1 MYRLSISVVIP
12 TYNRA
17 SLLPKAIESVLE
29 QTVQPLEILIVDDH
43 STDNT
48 REVVES
54 FKNEKIKYM
63 INSRRK
69 GANGARNTGIL
80 QAKGDYIAFQDSD
93 DIWMQTKLEKQSN
106 HCKEHPEVDMVFCS
120 LSIENLNRIVP
131 KREVAAEEI
140 RPLLERGN
148 FISTQTIYMKRE
160 VAEENLFDE
169 DLKRFQDWDFCIR
182 ISRKYLIHHLN
193 EVLAIADVQNDSI
206 SKRVNQMEALK
217 QFFHKYPELKG
228 SNSITKSYT
237 NRLLAADEKE
247 SGRILQ
253 ANIFS
258 TKATVYELVDKIF
271 NRRNRL

>member
-1 MYRLSISVVIP
+1 
-12 TYNRA
+12 
-17 SLLPKAIESVLE
+17 
-29 QTVQPLEILIVDDH
+29 
-43 STDNT
+43 
-48 REVVES
+48 
-54 FKNEKIKYM
+54 
-63 INSRRK
+63 
-69 GANGARNTGIL
+69 
-80 QAKGDYIAFQDSD
+80 
-93 DIWMQTKLEKQSN
+93 
-106 HCKEHPEVDMVFCS
+106 MVFCS

-131 KREVAAEEI
+131 KRKVAPEEI

-217 QFFHKYPELKG
+217 QFFHKYPELKS